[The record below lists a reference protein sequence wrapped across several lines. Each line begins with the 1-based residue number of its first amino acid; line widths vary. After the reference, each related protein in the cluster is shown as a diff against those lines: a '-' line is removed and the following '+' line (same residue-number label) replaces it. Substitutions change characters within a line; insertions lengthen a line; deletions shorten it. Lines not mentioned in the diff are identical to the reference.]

1 MKVTGVNN
9 YNFNENTSVSEKRV
23 NKVNDYSRYLSNKFP
38 CLTPGKNVSVSVTGG
53 LLKKAMK
60 DPETGAW
67 LERELAKAPDYIS
80 QAQKS
85 ASARGD
91 RLLSATIEFGEEYS
105 TMTTC
110 TVTDTPGTDEDID
123 KWLEK
128 IKEKK
133 AKEKKAEEKRQGKRQ
148 VEIRE
153 ENYFSKTIRVQN
165 SEIEKFSE
173 MIRDTDLNGVELKD
187 ELIGI
192 NVDYRA

>member
-1 MKVTGVNN
+1 MKVMGVNN
-9 YNFNENTSVSEKRV
+9 YNFNTNTSVSKKKE
-23 NKVNDYSRYLSNKFP
+23 NKVSDYSRYLTNKYP
-38 CLTPGKNVSVSVTGG
+38 CLTPGKNVSVSVTSG
-53 LLKKAMK
+53 LLKKAMN

-133 AKEKKAEEKRQGKRQ
+133 EKEKKAAEKRQEERQ
-148 VEIRE
+148 EEIRE
-153 ENYFSKTIRVQN
+153 ENYFTKTIRIQN
-165 SEIEKFSE
+165 SEIETFTE
-173 MIRDTDLNGVELKD
+173 IIRNTDWNGAELKD
-187 ELIGI
+187 GIIGI
-192 NVDYRA
+192 NFDCKA